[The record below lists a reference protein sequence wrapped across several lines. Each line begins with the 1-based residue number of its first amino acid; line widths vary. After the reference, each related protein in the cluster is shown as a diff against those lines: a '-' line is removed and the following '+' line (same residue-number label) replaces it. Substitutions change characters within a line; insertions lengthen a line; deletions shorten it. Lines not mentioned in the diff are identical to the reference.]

1 MIVCVNERKN
11 TKHFDDMGHNLIWIF
26 DKMRKELQKK
36 RDFYLV
42 IKLIIKGY
50 IIKENLL
57 PFFFSLFRL
66 PSLFESE
73 IRFRQRSFLW
83 TRHLLERVSYIG
95 TLEFTF
101 FQNSFLS
108 I

>member
-50 IIKENLL
+50 N
-57 PFFFSLFRL
+57 
-66 PSLFESE
+66 
-73 IRFRQRSFLW
+73 
-83 TRHLLERVSYIG
+83 
-95 TLEFTF
+95 
-101 FQNSFLS
+101 
-108 I
+108 

>member
-57 PFFFSLFRL
+57 PFFFFSLSA
-66 PSLFESE
+66 P
-73 IRFRQRSFLW
+73 
-83 TRHLLERVSYIG
+83 
-95 TLEFTF
+95 EFIWIW
-101 FQNSFLS
+101 NSIS
-108 I
+108 PT